1 MNTGRPYRPGIQLQY
16 ELHLKQVILMISAKS
31 LRSFR
36 LAALLSIASLSSQVA
51 NATVVEFQTV
61 LGNFEVN
68 LYDNATPET
77 VANFLN
83 YVNNGAYT
91 SSVIHRS
98 VPGFVVQGGG
108 FTYDLGLPLDGV
120 PANPPVVNEPVFA
133 NVRGTIAMAKLG
145 GDPNS
150 ATSEW
155 FFNLADNT
163 ANLDGQN
170 GGFTAFGEVV
180 GDGMAIVDAIAA
192 LPRFN
197 FGGATTDL
205 PLRDY
210 SVDDLN
216 NAIEPDENN
225 LVIINAVI
233 VSDSTVDSA
242 AGLSPP
248 LSTNVTPP
256 PTTQPAASGG
266 GGSLGVIS
274 LLGLLL
280 RRRRRLFR

>member
-1 MNTGRPYRPGIQLQY
+1 MNVVNSGR
-16 ELHLKQVILMISAKS
+16 S
-31 LRSFR
+31 LRF
-36 LAALLSIASLSSQVA
+36 AALLSVVALTPQVSK
-51 NATVVEFQTV
+51 ATVVEFQTV

-68 LYDNATPET
+68 LYDNSTPQT
-77 VANFLN
+77 VANFLD
-83 YVNNGAYT
+83 YVNNGAFT
-91 SSVIHRS
+91 NSIIHRS

-108 FTYDLGLPLDGV
+108 FVYDLTIGTV
-120 PANPPVVNEPVFA
+120 PENPPVINEPVFA

-150 ATSEW
+150 ATSQW

-170 GGFTAFGEVV
+170 GGFTAFGEVI
-180 GDGMAIVDAIAA
+180 GDGMDVVDAIAA

-197 FGGATTDL
+197 FGGALTDL

-210 SVDDLN
+210 DNLADPDGN
-216 NAIEPDENN
+216 NY
-225 LVIINAVI
+225 VIITAVV

-242 AGLSPP
+242 AGLNPP
-248 LSTNVTPP
+248 LSTNVAEP
-256 PTTQPAASGG
+256 PTLQPPASGGGG
-266 GGSLGVIS
+266 GGSLGVIGYLG

-280 RRRRRLFR
+280 ARRRRLRS